1 MNQRTTGLV
10 VGLVIFV
17 ILTVGLLA
25 STVVFIT
32 KAGEAE
38 VKAKDATEAAM
49 SAKKGESSAKGAF
62 KALAGFVI
70 GDPDLSANGEE
81 AVTQVK
87 KALNAEGVA
96 NLKIELE
103 TLRSNRDQLAQDNA
117 NLKKAAESARAEA
130 ATAREEQKKASE
142 GAQAAG
148 KLVENDIGKY
158 RTSSKK
164 YETDLQQTVANV
176 TKYQDE
182 MDQRHRNEV
191 SELQGQID
199 NVSNSRAELSGRV
212 ADLQKAVDQYRVKP
226 ENAATLADGRVIDVA
241 GQNGEV
247 FISIGAKQRVQPGM
261 TFDVYDSVSAIQY
274 SPTTG
279 DLIPGKARI
288 QVLKVEENTSTAR
301 VIPENSRFA
310 PRPRPIVKDDVIANV
325 IFSPEYRYKFLVHG
339 KFDVDNDGKA
349 TAAEAEYVRGRIKA
363 WGGDVV
369 EGDALR
375 GDLDFVV
382 MGVMPIEPMA
392 LSTDAGEGEYT
403 AHFDQKKAYDTYKTL
418 FTEAQTARIPVLN
431 WNRMQVLTNEGR

>member
-17 ILTVGLLA
+17 ILTIGLLG
-25 STVVFIT
+25 STVLFKVQ
-32 KAGEAE
+32 AGEANA
-38 VKAKDATEAAM
+38 KAKDATDAAM
-49 SAKKGESSAKGAF
+49 SAKKSESSAKGAF

-418 FTEAQTARIPVLN
+418 FTEAQTAHIPVLN

>member
-17 ILTVGLLA
+17 ILTVGLLG
-25 STVVFIT
+25 STITFIGV
-32 KAGEAE
+32 AGNAEA
-38 VKAKDATEAAM
+38 KAKDATDAAM
-49 SAKKGESSAKGAF
+49 SAKKSESSAKGAF